1 MQTCSFTFIAYT
13 LQTMRARED
22 SPFPR
27 AFGAGSPPRDQRCEH
42 PACKDN
48 TTTYTVMELVFHKQD
63 FHPDYFADC
72 SMIEHSLTSPSPSN
86 KESTIGEF
94 N

>member
-13 LQTMRARED
+13 FQTMRARED

-27 AFGAGSPPRDQRCEH
+27 AAGGGSPPRDQRCQH
-42 PACKDN
+42 QACKDC
-48 TTTYTVMELVFHKQD
+48 TTTYTAMELVFHTQD
-63 FHPDYFADC
+63 FHPNFFADRNIL
-72 SMIEHSLTSPSPSN
+72 SSTSPNN
-86 KESTIGEF
+86 KESTIGEY